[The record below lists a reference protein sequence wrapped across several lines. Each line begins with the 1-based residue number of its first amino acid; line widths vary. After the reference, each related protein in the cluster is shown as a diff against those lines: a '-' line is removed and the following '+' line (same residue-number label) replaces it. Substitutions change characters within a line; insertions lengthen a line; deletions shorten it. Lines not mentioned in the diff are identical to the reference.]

1 MADEKKKE
9 EKKVKRPT
17 PLKRDLQSNKRRL
30 HNKAFKASIK
40 TAIRSFESHISN
52 DDLDGA
58 KMRLNEVYSLL
69 DKGVKTHVYKINKA
83 NRLKTQLTKHLPAS
97 K

>member
-1 MADEKKKE
+1 MAEQKKKD

-17 PLKRDLQSNKRRL
+17 PLKRDLQSEKRRV
-30 HNKAFKASIK
+30 HNRAFKASIK
-40 TAIRSFESHISN
+40 TAIRSFESHLAS
-52 DDLDGA
+52 DDFEGA

-83 NRLKTQLTKHLPAS
+83 SRLKSQLTKHLP
-97 K
+97 KK